1 MKIYCLITGLFFK
14 LRQRIELCLAFGLF
28 FTSIVDWEM
37 AFSVPLDSKIFPGG
51 GGGGSFLLSFG
62 ARFCHIYP
70 ALGRLEAEHSVSLEY
85 RLASTGR
92 HIPGEGLPYIT
103 DGDAC
108 RNFQEKPLKVPAIFY
123 SLI

>member
-51 GGGGSFLLSFG
+51 GGGLLFTQLW
-62 ARFCHIYP
+62 C
-70 ALGRLEAEHSVSLEY
+70 SL
-85 RLASTGR
+85 
-92 HIPGEGLPYIT
+92 LPYLPRFREA
-103 DGDAC
+103 GG
-108 RNFQEKPLKVPAIFY
+108 
-123 SLI
+123 